1 MANKKSW
8 AFRISGYAIS
18 IIAPMVA
25 VVDQFGY
32 MIGKQD
38 KGIMDVIPCSAVVL
52 FMMLL
57 CFKPVF
63 NRLMQAMKGV
73 TAWKMWLVFAVV
85 GGICTLVGRSLFV
98 IGCFGFAGN
107 LAGHFMIEHAD
118 KLSGVKKDGAEHG

>member
-1 MANKKSW
+1 MLNKKSLT
-8 AFRISGYAIS
+8 FRLSGYAVS

-38 KGIMDVIPCSAVVL
+38 KGIMDMIPCSAVVL

-73 TAWKMWLVFAVV
+73 TAWKMWLVFAIV

-107 LAGHFMIEHAD
+107 LAGHFMIARAD
-118 KLSGVKKDGAEHG
+118 KLDGVK